1 MRAPPEGSHV
11 APFFFAF
18 IYVDIIFH
26 NIYLIYKKKLII
38 FTNNISTSFFLQ
50 FPISYLDAI
59 LIIVKVNIKMYK
71 KLKIKMYKKCN

>member
-59 LIIVKVNIKMYK
+59 LIIEVNIY
-71 KLKIKMYKKCN
+71 YG

>member
-1 MRAPPEGSHV
+1 MEPSCPLKGAMWFR
-11 APFFFAF
+11 FFYAF

-59 LIIVKVNIKMYK
+59 LIIEVNIY
-71 KLKIKMYKKCN
+71 YG